1 MHCEKAEMLLA
12 QVVFNEI
19 DSSSQDGV
27 ELSAHLAGCQACSA
41 LLNDMRVAAGLA
53 REGLQAGAAPVLS
66 RERRAALLKK
76 AADIHAKKAAAGRRL
91 GARTRR
97 NFIIGSAAAAAAA
110 MVMVGL
116 MMPGSD
122 GGVRGWSMSPRAEPA
137 RPPCA
142 PVCRAPDHAS
152 APAPT
157 DNPVFYWSETEK
169 RDIFKESDEKAPPGP
184 AMGLEKNLQAGLGT
198 IGKLAGAGPGGE
210 AREGGG
216 RHKAPVTRN
225 PSGERGKL
233 NTPSPVVVSKP
244 EPGPATPPD
253 KWRFSKSLTPP
264 PGPPRQPAADS
275 PARPVIVH
283 GDVEVTDH
291 SETDNRMDKNSA
303 RGQEDAISDIPI
315 GGTGLAGSVGV
326 GGRKEKGREGEKETS
341 TSREFSARSGKDL
354 LEKKKEE
361 GEGAKIAKMLDA
373 LATEQRK
380 LNDETAKSRTLSPRA
395 RAAEELLKGDKDRE
409 EEKSVTIVTDGTAS
423 MSTPAPFI
431 VLTPG
436 QAELGQQQQQQG
448 QQGEQG
454 PAKQQPAG
462 EDEKAR
468 ILEVQSTQAPETAVE
483 NPAIV
488 HERVENEA
496 LPAGAVFKVVPV
508 NPFVMAAQD
517 RLSTFAL
524 DVDTASYSIARRYI
538 RSGYLPPV
546 GSVRMEEFVNA
557 FDYNYPRRTEGTFTV
572 ISEAAPAPFGQDL
585 VLLKVGVRGRVLG
598 REGRKSAHLVFV
610 VDASGSMDQPDRMPL
625 VKYALGELVS
635 QLGPNDRVSLVA
647 YGTKPRL
654 VLDGASAADRG
665 AIAAALGSIQCE
677 GSTNLLEGLELGYRL
692 AARNFVP
699 GAINRVILCS
709 DGAANI
715 GITASDDIL
724 DRVRGFRDQGISC
737 TSVGFGAGTYNDE
750 LLEKLANNGDG
761 SYVFVDSR
769 QEARRVFVEEMSATL
784 QTIAKDAKVQVE
796 FDPHRVRR
804 YRLIGY
810 ENRDIADEKFRDDT
824 VDAGEVGSGQ
834 SATALYEL
842 ELQGAP
848 GADLGTVFVRY
859 RNVDTGGVEEISHR
873 LEGASVRKRTPESD
887 PRFFL
892 AACAAEFAEL
902 LRGSEHAAGGSFDAL
917 RPVLEETA
925 AQPALRGNARVQE
938 LLDLVRRAKG
948 LPRAN

>member
-1 MHCEKAEMLLA
+1 
-12 QVVFNEI
+12 
-19 DSSSQDGV
+19 
-27 ELSAHLAGCQACSA
+27 
-41 LLNDMRVAAGLA
+41 
-53 REGLQAGAAPVLS
+53 
-66 RERRAALLKK
+66 
-76 AADIHAKKAAAGRRL
+76 
-91 GARTRR
+91 
-97 NFIIGSAAAAAAA
+97 
-110 MVMVGL
+110 
-116 MMPGSD
+116 
-122 GGVRGWSMSPRAEPA
+122 
-137 RPPCA
+137 
-142 PVCRAPDHAS
+142 
-152 APAPT
+152 
-157 DNPVFYWSETEK
+157 
-169 RDIFKESDEKAPPGP
+169 
-184 AMGLEKNLQAGLGT
+184 
-198 IGKLAGAGPGGE
+198 
-210 AREGGG
+210 
-216 RHKAPVTRN
+216 
-225 PSGERGKL
+225 
-233 NTPSPVVVSKP
+233 
-244 EPGPATPPD
+244 
-253 KWRFSKSLTPP
+253 
-264 PGPPRQPAADS
+264 
-275 PARPVIVH
+275 
-283 GDVEVTDH
+283 
-291 SETDNRMDKNSA
+291 
-303 RGQEDAISDIPI
+303 
-315 GGTGLAGSVGV
+315 
-326 GGRKEKGREGEKETS
+326 
-341 TSREFSARSGKDL
+341 
-354 LEKKKEE
+354 
-361 GEGAKIAKMLDA
+361 
-373 LATEQRK
+373 
-380 LNDETAKSRTLSPRA
+380 
-395 RAAEELLKGDKDRE
+395 
-409 EEKSVTIVTDGTAS
+409 
-423 MSTPAPFI
+423 
-431 VLTPG
+431 
-436 QAELGQQQQQQG
+436 
-448 QQGEQG
+448 
-454 PAKQQPAG
+454 
-462 EDEKAR
+462 
-468 ILEVQSTQAPETAVE
+468 
-483 NPAIV
+483 
-488 HERVENEA
+488 
-496 LPAGAVFKVVPV
+496 
-508 NPFVMAAQD
+508 
-517 RLSTFAL
+517 
-524 DVDTASYSIARRYI
+524 
-538 RSGYLPPV
+538 
-546 GSVRMEEFVNA
+546 
-557 FDYNYPRRTEGTFTV
+557 
-572 ISEAAPAPFGQDL
+572 
-585 VLLKVGVRGRVLG
+585 
-598 REGRKSAHLVFV
+598 
-610 VDASGSMDQPDRMPL
+610 
-625 VKYALGELVS
+625 
-635 QLGPNDRVSLVA
+635 VSLVA